1 MTTSVQSAIFRL
13 VHDYPG
19 GAGAL
24 GPVLGK
30 RGDSLS
36 HEVSPVYPTAKI
48 GLLDAVKLSLF
59 TGDRQVLNAWAGDM
73 GCMVVPLAADV
84 PGVEGIGTRTAVLAK
99 EFADLMGTL
108 AADLADGDVS
118 TNDLARIDREASEL
132 VSAIQALLGA
142 VRAMHQAP
150 RDAADPQHLRA
161 VG

>member
-19 GAGAL
+19 GAMAL
-24 GPVLGK
+24 APVLGK
-30 RGDSLS
+30 RGESLS

-73 GCMVVPLAADV
+73 GCMVLPLAADV
-84 PGVEGIGTRTAVLAK
+84 PGVEGIGARTAQLAK

-118 TNDLARIDREASEL
+118 ANDLARIDRESSEL
-132 VSAIQALLGA
+132 VAAIQALMGA
-142 VRAMHQAP
+142 VRAMHEAP
-150 RDAADPQHLRA
+150 AAGADAPPLRA
-161 VG
+161 VR